1 MKCIQPQKGVRNL
14 IQAPTQMICE
24 SITLNERS
32 KSQKLLIV
40 WLCLH
45 EMSTIEQKKTHK
57 DGTITHCPGLGSGR
71 GQGGS
76 QQ

>member
-1 MKCIQPQKGVRNL
+1 
-14 IQAPTQMICE
+14 MICE

-45 EMSTIEQKKTHK
+45 EMSTIEQKKK
-57 DGTITHCPGLGSGR
+57 NIKMERLPIAQDWGVGEDREAVKSDF
-71 GQGGS
+71 
-76 QQ
+76 

>member
-1 MKCIQPQKGVRNL
+1 MRNL

-45 EMSTIEQKKTHK
+45 EMSTIEQQKKKKHK

-76 QQ
+76 QE